1 MAPKK
6 EIKTKAQIV
15 AAVAEKA
22 EISKKQAATALDALV
37 AFAYAGAKT
46 GFTVPGLGKLV
57 LVQRKARMGR
67 NPATGAEIKIP
78 AKKVVKFR
86 VAKAAKDAILGA
98 KK

>member
-1 MAPKK
+1 MAKAM
-6 EIKTKAQIV
+6 TKSQIV
-15 AAVAEKA
+15 AAVAEAA
-22 EISKKQAATALDALV
+22 EISKKQAGVALDELSAL
-37 AFAYAGAKT
+37 AYKNAKN

-57 LVQRKARMGR
+57 LVSRKARMGR
-67 NPATGAEIKIP
+67 NPATGETIKIA